1 MRSRPNVVTSDTC
14 KHFRQMIMCCGAVLL
29 LAMLPALAFAQET
42 FSTGAEAGDPGT
54 KVAER
59 VAVTP
64 VSSDPAIDRR
74 LTRILEA
81 TGWFTELD
89 VQVREGVV
97 FIDARTDS
105 ADHQAWAGELAG
117 KTSDVVAVVNRI
129 RVSEGSPWNLSP
141 AVDEIQML
149 WKRTAQR
156 LPRLG
161 LGVLVMMLAVLAAWF
176 AASVATRALEG
187 RLKPLLRD
195 VAARVLSILVFLV
208 GFYLVLQVAG
218 LSGLA
223 ATVLGGTGLAGLV
236 AGFAFRDILE
246 NYLASILISTRNPFR
261 IGDTVEIA
269 SYTGI
274 VLRVTTRGT
283 VLMDL
288 DGNHV
293 QIPNA
298 TVYKSI
304 IRNFTANPNRRE
316 CFEVGIGF
324 DNELAFAQEI
334 ALDVLNRH
342 PAVLADPEALVLVD
356 RLGSATVNLKVYFW
370 YDGKAFNGPRIKSSL
385 IRQVKGV
392 FEARGI
398 SMPDEDREIIFP
410 EGVPVRMLESEPVP
424 RQDAL
429 PTAKLRQAADAGP
442 SEQVT
447 SDAEGSLASEDRK
460 LREQARNSRVPEAGG
475 DLLEGGVGMMD
486 APDATDGSGR
496 PGARKADS

>member
-1 MRSRPNVVTSDTC
+1 MP
-14 KHFRQMIMCCGAVLL
+14 GA
-29 LAMLPALAFAQET
+29 Q
-42 FSTGAEAGDPGT
+42 
-54 KVAER
+54 VAER
-59 VAVTP
+59 VAVEP
-64 VSSDPAIDRR
+64 VSSDAAIDRR

-81 TGWFTELD
+81 TGWFMDLD

-97 FIDARTDS
+97 FIDGRADS
-105 ADHQAWAGELAG
+105 AEHQAWAGELAG
-117 KTSDVVAVVNRI
+117 KTSDVVAVVNRT
-129 RVSEGSPWNLSP
+129 RVIESSPWNLSP
-141 AVDEIQML
+141 AVDEMQTL

-161 LGVLVMMLAVLAAWF
+161 LGVLVMVLALLAAWL
-176 AASVATRALEG
+176 AASGFSRALEG

-195 VAARVLSILVFLV
+195 VAARIVSVLVFLV

-223 ATVLGGTGLAGLV
+223 ATVLGGTGLVGLI

-269 SYTGI
+269 GYTGI

-298 TVYKSI
+298 TVYKTI

-324 DNELAFAQEI
+324 DNELAAAQKI

-342 PAVLADPEALVLVD
+342 PAVLGDPEALVLVD
-356 RLGSATVNLKVYFW
+356 RLGSATVNLKLYFW
-370 YDGKAFNGPRIKSSL
+370 YDGTAFNGPRIKSSL
-385 IRQVKGV
+385 IRQVKCD
-392 FEARGI
+392 FEAHGI
-398 SMPDEDREIIFP
+398 SMPDEDREILFP
-410 EGVPVRMLESEPVP
+410 EGVPVRMLDSTPPPPDESVP
-424 RQDAL
+424 
-429 PTAKLRQAADAGP
+429 PAKLRQATG
-442 SEQVT
+442 SEMTT
-447 SDAEGSLASEDRK
+447 SEAEGSLASGDK
-460 LREQARNSRVPEAGG
+460 QLREQARNARVPEEGA
-475 DLLEGGVGMMD
+475 DLLAGEPGVLGAAED
-486 APDATDGSGR
+486 SQDRSRSGR
-496 PGARKADS
+496 GRADR